1 MRSGPTRAVSA
12 LEARRQRLRDA
23 TYVDGQTLAVEYLYA
38 EEEAERYGG
47 LMSEMVR
54 RKPD

>member
-1 MRSGPTRAVSA
+1 MRSGPARAVSA
-12 LEARRQRLRDA
+12 LEAFRQRRRDA
-23 TYVDGQTLAVEYLYA
+23 TYVDGKTLAVESLYA